1 MVTTSQTASELR
13 VNLDQDAVR
22 KTVRHQIVVIGGG
35 AAGITVTAQLLS
47 REKALDIAIIEP
59 SEQHFYQP
67 GWTLVAGGQFR
78 YEDTVRDEQSL
89 IPQGATWIK
98 DAVVKLDPD
107 HNAVLTQDGTLV
119 QYDFLVVCPGIQI
132 DWHKIKGLPEALGQ
146 GGVTS
151 NYRRDLTLYTRQ
163 LIQHDFQ
170 GGTAIFTYPNTPIK
184 CGGAPQKIMYMADD
198 CFKQRSGVGV
208 NSRVVF
214 CSAGAKMFAV
224 PAYNEVL
231 EQVVARRGIETHFH
245 HNLIE
250 IRPETREAVF
260 EVATDG
266 SPDQVVMSYDMIHVV
281 PPMSAPDFIKE
292 SPLAVPNN
300 PGGWVDVDRD
310 TLRHNRYPNVFSLGD
325 ASSLPTSK
333 TAAAVRGEAPVLVNN
348 LLAVLHHQPTLHTYD
363 GYTCCP
369 LITGYNYTVMA
380 EFDYNNQPTPS
391 FPLNPA
397 KERWSMWLVK
407 KHLLPYLYW
416 NRMLKGKPFEGAMLK
431 PINAL
436 VGYRPKSP

>member
-1 MVTTSQTASELR
+1 MTLSTDSSTTLTA
-13 VNLDQDAVR
+13 NLGQDGPR
-22 KTVRHQIVVIGGG
+22 KTLRHQIVVIGGG
-35 AAGITVTAQLLS
+35 AGGVTVTAQLL
-47 REKALDIAIIEP
+47 AHNPNLDIAIIEP
-59 SEQHFYQP
+59 SEQHHYQP

-78 YEDTVRDEQSL
+78 MEDTVREEQAL
-89 IPQGATWIK
+89 IPKGSTWIQ

-107 HNAVLTQDGTLV
+107 HNTVLTQDGLQI

-132 DWHKIKGLPEALGQ
+132 DWHKIKGLPEALGK

-163 LIQHDFQ
+163 LIKHDFT

-198 CFKQRSGVGV
+198 SFKQRSGVGV
-208 NSRVVF
+208 NSRVLF
-214 CSAGAKMFAV
+214 CTAGGTMFGV
-224 PAYNEVL
+224 KTYSDVL
-231 EQVVARRGIETHFH
+231 DQVVARRGIEPRFH
-245 HNLIE
+245 HNLVE
-250 IRPETREAVF
+250 IRAETKEAVF
-260 EVATDG
+260 DVTQNGETHQAVI
-266 SPDQVVMSYDMIHVV
+266 SYDMIHVV
-281 PPMSAPDFIKE
+281 PPMSAPDFIKN

-300 PGGWVDVDRD
+300 PGGWVDVDKY

-333 TAAAVRGEAPVLVNN
+333 TAAAVRGEAPILVAN
-348 LLAVLHHQPTLHTYD
+348 LLATMQQKSLQGTYN

-369 LITGYNYTVMA
+369 LITGYNNTVMA
-380 EFDYNNQPTPS
+380 EFDYDNRPVAS
-391 FPLNPA
+391 FLINPA

-416 NRMLKGKPFEGAMLK
+416 ERMLKGKPFEGDLLK
-431 PINAL
+431 PLQGI
-436 VGYRPKSP
+436 VGYRPKS